1 MQTDYHRDFT
11 NLHKMIDMVSG
22 ATKCTEA
29 SRYYLIITVIFSDF
43 IYSCIR
49 SYKINKT
56 NKLAT
61 NNNSTGSYE
70 KVMDLKILP
79 EPSNGLVM
87 LQTNYQVS
95 FLPDYLFMHLTLD
108 KLAFSFEIQN
118 DQCCM

>member
-11 NLHKMIDMVSG
+11 NLHKMIGMVSG

-29 SRYYLIITVIFSDF
+29 SRYYLIITVLFSDF

-61 NNNSTGSYE
+61 KINSTESYE
-70 KVMDLKILP
+70 RIMDHKILP
-79 EPSNGLVM
+79 EPIYVLIIF
-87 LQTNYQVS
+87 QKNYQA
-95 FLPDYLFMHLTLD
+95 LF
-108 KLAFSFEIQN
+108 IPY
-118 DQCCM
+118 